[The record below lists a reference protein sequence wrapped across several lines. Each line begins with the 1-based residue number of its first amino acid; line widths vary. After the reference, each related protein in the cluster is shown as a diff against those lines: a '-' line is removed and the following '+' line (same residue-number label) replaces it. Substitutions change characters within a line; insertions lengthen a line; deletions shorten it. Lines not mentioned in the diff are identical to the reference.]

1 MGSECARLEQTVGLR
16 NALRACPTTS
26 IGVARE
32 RSRVT
37 ARSACDHEGGRWHH
51 WLKSPRV

>member
-1 MGSECARLEQTVGLR
+1 MGSECARLEETVGLR

-37 ARSACDHEGGRWHH
+37 ARSACDHEGGRWHY